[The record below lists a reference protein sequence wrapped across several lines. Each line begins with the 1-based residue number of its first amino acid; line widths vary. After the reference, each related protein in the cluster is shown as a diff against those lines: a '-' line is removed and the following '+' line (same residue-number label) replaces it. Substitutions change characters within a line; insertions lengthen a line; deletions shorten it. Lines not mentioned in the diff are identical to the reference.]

1 MSSLSGQI
9 IIDGVSKRYPT
20 AKGFEQVALG
30 LVELEVPRGQFIS
43 LLGPSGCGKTTL
55 LKMIGGLIKPSS
67 GTILIDGRSVEEAR
81 RARRFGIVFQDATLL
96 PWKDVSGNASLL
108 IDVAGI
114 RDGRARIPGLLRTVG
129 LDGYEAFFPSQLS
142 GGMRQRV
149 ALARALALEPA
160 ILLMDEPFAALDA
173 LTRDRMGAE
182 LLRILDGSRTVVLV
196 THSIPEAVLLSDRVV
211 VLSKNPGRVVADV
224 MIDLDRPRDETIRRS
239 PAFAEYE
246 YALRS
251 FIDGALAVTND

>member
-1 MSSLSGQI
+1 MTTSTNQI
-9 IIDGVSKRYPT
+9 EVRGVSKRYRT
-20 AKGFEQVALG
+20 SKGGEQAALG
-30 LVELEVPRGQFIS
+30 TVDLDVPRGQFIT

-55 LKMIGGLIKPSS
+55 LKMIGGLIQPSE
-67 GTILIDGRSVEEAR
+67 GTILIDGGSVGEALH
-81 RARRFGIVFQDATLL
+81 ARRFGVVFQDATLL
-96 PWKDVSGNASLL
+96 PWKDVTGNAGLL

-114 RDGRARIPGLLRTVG
+114 TNGRARIPGLLRTVG
-129 LDGYEAFFPSQLS
+129 LEGFESFYPSQLS

-211 VLSKNPGRVVADV
+211 VLSPNPGQVVADV
-224 MIDLDRPRDETIRRS
+224 TIDLDRPRDEGVRRS

-246 YALRS
+246 FVLRS
-251 FIDGALAVTND
+251 HIDAP